1 MKIKGFYILTRRSVI
16 RILAILGI
24 AVGSLYAETTA
35 ESKVFSSRVE
45 DVQAELISLKKRLP
59 EDSSRA
65 QLPDVQYLEYKSV
78 YLEAKRY
85 NKEHENPAK
94 TARRWGEPSGRA
106 VAARRDASPHHAAV
120 TKADL
125 RAAAGFTADDRKM
138 LRNMNDMLRRLIKTD
153 CEGKN
158 DRRPAEERNWIGKA
172 VRLYILWHDIEAKPE
187 ATFSAVCRRY
197 WSHAQAYFKDAKQY
211 KNKVAYD
218 YKNFYD
224 IDAEKRKIGCRI
236 VSVP

>member
-1 MKIKGFYILTRRSVI
+1 MKIKGFYILTRRSVMRMI
-16 RILAILGI
+16 SILGI
-24 AVGSLYAETTA
+24 VLGSLYAEATA

-45 DVQAELISLKKRLP
+45 DVQVELISLKKRLP

-94 TARRWGEPSGRA
+94 TARRWGEPSGRTVAARRWGEPSGRA

-125 RAAAGFTADDRKM
+125 RAAVKTIIRGEDVFASKPGPRITPAKQRQIEAAKKWRATHAGCSLHNACIRSFVQTKGGYKNGKALYRVM
-138 LRNMNDMLRRLIKTD
+138 LRKGDN
-153 CEGKN
+153 
-158 DRRPAEERNWIGKA
+158 
-172 VRLYILWHDIEAKPE
+172 
-187 ATFSAVCRRY
+187 
-197 WSHAQAYFKDAKQY
+197 
-211 KNKVAYD
+211 
-218 YKNFYD
+218 
-224 IDAEKRKIGCRI
+224 
-236 VSVP
+236 

>member
-45 DVQAELISLKKRLP
+45 DVQVELISLKKRLP

-85 NKEHENPAK
+85 NKEHGNPAK
-94 TARRWGEPSGRA
+94 TDATGRVPP
-106 VAARRDASPHHAAV
+106 VAAGSANGSFAKTRRGGVSAYAGKTVAGFAVNRESTRLVANGRTFSPSH
-120 TKADL
+120 KADWDL
-125 RAAAGFTADDRKM
+125 IDQIITAANNCQHDFRIILSTKCYNALSPDGRVVADLYAEREVHKGKGNAKYTG
-138 LRNMNDMLRRLIKTD
+138 LARLK
-153 CEGKN
+153 
-158 DRRPAEERNWIGKA
+158 
-172 VRLYILWHDIEAKPE
+172 
-187 ATFSAVCRRY
+187 
-197 WSHAQAYFKDAKQY
+197 
-211 KNKVAYD
+211 
-218 YKNFYD
+218 
-224 IDAEKRKIGCRI
+224 
-236 VSVP
+236 

>member
-1 MKIKGFYILTRRSVI
+1 MKIKGFYILTRRSVM
-16 RILAILGI
+16 RMLAILGI

-45 DVQAELISLKKRLP
+45 DVQVELISLKKRLP

-85 NKEHENPAK
+85 NKEHGNPAK

-125 RAAAGFTADDRKM
+125 RAAVKTIIRGEDVFASKPGPRITPAKQRQIDAAKKWRATHAGCSLYNAC
-138 LRNMNDMLRRLIKTD
+138 LRSFVPAKGGYKSAKAMYECLRRKT
-153 CEGKN
+153 
-158 DRRPAEERNWIGKA
+158 
-172 VRLYILWHDIEAKPE
+172 
-187 ATFSAVCRRY
+187 
-197 WSHAQAYFKDAKQY
+197 
-211 KNKVAYD
+211 
-218 YKNFYD
+218 
-224 IDAEKRKIGCRI
+224 
-236 VSVP
+236 